1 MDHASLAGG
10 FSDPPHQSADAF
22 RAVMQ
27 AMARPGRIYDLGG
40 AVAPALL
47 SIAAG
52 TVIMTLCDSETGVHL
67 ADDYDVP
74 EVRDW
79 ITFHTCAPLVGPEAA
94 TFVVGPWDRI
104 SLDALPLGTAEYPD
118 RSATVIVEM
127 PSLATTG
134 ATLRG
139 PGIKHAAHLNLPD
152 IATFQR
158 NAALFPLGLDFMFTS
173 GAQIAALPRTTKVS

>member
-40 AVAPALL
+40 AVPPAPL

-52 TVIMTLCDSETGVHL
+52 TVIMTLCDSETGMHL
-67 ADDYDVP
+67 VGGYDVP

-79 ITFHTCAPLVGPEAA
+79 ITFHTGAPLVGHL
-94 TFVVGPWDRI
+94 VGIYR
-104 SLDALPLGTAEYPD
+104 
-118 RSATVIVEM
+118 
-127 PSLATTG
+127 
-134 ATLRG
+134 
-139 PGIKHAAHLNLPD
+139 
-152 IATFQR
+152 
-158 NAALFPLGLDFMFTS
+158 LGLNPMVGGIVGEGS
-173 GAQIAALPRTTKVS
+173 GEVDYILPMGP